1 MDTIDSTSVEPGAD
15 SNPFEPTAATNE
27 AIREDSSAVINEASS
42 EALNE
47 NMLATTLPEMAAESA
62 VEAEPLLGT
71 MEQLIDLLKI
81 GGPVVWVLCAFSVFA
96 LALILM
102 KSWQLTFATLGARRL
117 CAQALKL
124 WQQGD
129 ADAAAALLRNSK
141 KPVPRLVLFAMT
153 GFSQPNHHQELIR
166 EELGRIAANEMEN
179 LRSYLRPLEVIA
191 TVSPLLGL
199 LGTVIGMILAF
210 QQMQLAGNQVD
221 PSVLSGGIWQ
231 ALLTTAAGLCVAL
244 PVVLAHS
251 TLERKTERVAHQM
264 EDLVT
269 AVFTAQINIE
279 PKTNMRP
286 STERDATGRDSAGHD
301 TTTAENWEATGKG
314 AAHAA

>member
-1 MDTIDSTSVEPGAD
+1 MDTIDITSVEQGT
-15 SNPFEPTAATNE
+15 SNSPAEPTTTINETLGEAGGETGSATSNE
-27 AIREDSSAVINEASS
+27 AASASINES
-42 EALNE
+42 
-47 NMLATTLPEMAAESA
+47 MLETLPEIADESA
-62 VEAEPLLGT
+62 IEVEPVLGAFDQLL
-71 MEQLIDLLKI
+71 ELLEI
-81 GGPVVWVLCAFSVFA
+81 GGPVVWILGVLSVFA

-102 KSWQLTFATLGARRL
+102 KFWQLTFATLGARRL
-117 CAQALKL
+117 CAKALKL

-129 ADAAAALLRNSK
+129 ADAAAALLRNSN
-141 KPVPRLVLFAMT
+141 KPVPRLVLYAMT

-166 EELGRIAANEMEN
+166 EELSRIAASEMEN

-251 TLERKTERVAHQM
+251 TLERKTERIAHQM

-269 AVFTAQINIE
+269 AVFTAQISIE
-279 PKTNMRP
+279 PKVSLRP
-286 STERDATGRDSAGHD
+286 TTESEASSAD
-301 TTTAENWEATGKG
+301 DWEARGKG

>member
-1 MDTIDSTSVEPGAD
+1 VDTLDSTSVEPVAD
-15 SNPFEPTAATNE
+15 STSVEPVADSTSVVPTATITE
-27 AIREDSSAVINEASS
+27 S
-42 EALNE
+42 
-47 NMLATTLPEMAAESA
+47 MLMPLPELAD
-62 VEAEPLLGT
+62 EPVSETEPALGA
-71 MEQLIDLLKI
+71 MEQLVNLLDI
-81 GGPVVWVLCAFSVFA
+81 GGPVVWILGVLSVFA

-102 KSWQLTFATLGARRL
+102 KCWQLTFATLGARRL
-117 CAQALKL
+117 CARALKL

-129 ADAAAALLRNSK
+129 ADAAAALLHNSN
-141 KPVPRLVLFAMT
+141 KPVPRLVLYAMT

-166 EELGRIAANEMEN
+166 EELSRIAASEMEN

-251 TLERKTERVAHQM
+251 TLERKTERIAHQM

-269 AVFTAQINIE
+269 AVFTAQISIE
-279 PKTNMRP
+279 PRASLRP
-286 STERDATGRDSAGHD
+286 ATESEATAADEWDATGKS
-301 TTTAENWEATGKG
+301 